1 MKRKTIKILSCI
13 VLGLGA
19 FTARAQSFDLL
30 VNSGRSVLLRADAD
44 TSSPGVEGFFFEMGR
59 QTVFTINRNVTTVR
73 NRFSVLGVSE
83 FSGRATLNGGL
94 EVTNS
99 ATLNG
104 SLNVSGMTTL
114 SGGLELTSR
123 SIFND
128 DLIANNSIGIG
139 TNRPQ
144 ERVHVHGGNIRV
156 DGGQYQSWGPIVLRA
171 DVDNNG
177 GDDRIEFKNSS
188 DEEMVIIQDGNIDL
202 LIRGNHGGG
211 EIRSN
216 GPLKF
221 KPEADNNGTND
232 VIAFYNGEDQE
243 MVRIQDGVITADQV
257 RLNVTSFPDY
267 VFAKDYDLLPLEEVD
282 MYIQKYKHLPKMP
295 TEAHVVKN
303 GMNVSKINSLLVEK
317 VEELTLYTIKQE
329 KELKEL
335 RVLKNEV
342 QQMKEIIAQLKEKI
356 SK

>member
-1 MKRKTIKILSCI
+1 MKRKTIKILSCM

-19 FTARAQSFDLL
+19 FTASAQSFDLL

-59 QTVFTINRNVTTVR
+59 QTAFTINRNVTTVR
-73 NRFSVLGVSE
+73 NRFSILKASE
-83 FSGRATLNGGL
+83 FSGKATLNGGL

-104 SLNVSGMTTL
+104 SLNVAGMTTL
-114 SGGLELTSR
+114 SGGLELASR
-123 SIFND
+123 STFNA
-128 DLIANNSIGIG
+128 DLIANNFIGIG

-144 ERVHVHGGNIRV
+144 ERVHVHSGNIRV
-156 DGGQYQSWGPIVLRA
+156 DSGQYQSWGPVVLRA

-177 GDDRIEFKNSS
+177 DDRIEFRNSS
-188 DEEMVIIQDGNIDL
+188 NEEVVRIQDGNIDL

-221 KPEADNNGTND
+221 KPEADDNGTND
-232 VIAFYNGEDQE
+232 VIAFYNGEDQV

-329 KELKEL
+329 KELKRL

-342 QQMKEIIAQLKEKI
+342 QQMKEIIEQLKEKI